1 MANIKYSKTSLINGK
16 LIDKTINLDINVS
29 FSEFCEHEIK
39 HAEIIANCQNG
50 KTKVIQG
57 KASLYIQ
64 FIDMPHLDLIE
75 MIFIV

>member
-1 MANIKYSKTSLINGK
+1 MKYSELSLKNGWI
-16 LIDKTINLDINVS
+16 IDKTIYMDLEVS

-64 FIDMPHLDLIE
+64 FIDMPNFNVIE
-75 MIFIV
+75 KIFIV